1 MKIAHIYP
9 AVSEVYRTAVKKKSA
24 GRHGNGLW
32 YPDVEGI
39 PS

>member
-9 AVSEVYRTAVKKKSA
+9 AVSEVYLTAVKKKST

-32 YPDVEGI
+32 YSDVEGI